1 MDQYKRQVRV
11 RRKSGFPY
19 KRDTPIRPATRR
31 RDTYKRH
38 LAIKH
43 YDSLPEEPEEEKINK
58 PTVKPVSLVRVG
70 TSMLRLSSSGFT
82 ENRRS
87 QPASSVMS
95 IIKELGH
102 QKLSGELYPTV
113 QAAVIPEVIK
123 GHGTTQSGTSCIMEA
138 DSTLN
143 SEDEDEDD
151 DDDDYIYSSAST
163 TLSSIPSPEIFRK
176 ETSVDTM
183 SLPNEDELLGLHLH
197 VKNST
202 LLEDSHAENIHMH
215 HPPNLSTIIDAS
227 TVLAEKKCEI
237 SYHKTKEEAK
247 KDISSCKSDQA
258 LKRKISP
265 QLSERKPIFYKKK
278 VWFKS
283 PITTE
288 IPEAKDITS
297 CTPSGNNTSISSSPP
312 QKIKPHPTTSRTS
325 IISSKDETLSL
336 AVTLKRPVKTCS
348 QNAMFF
354 HFENDGEGEAFLQ
367 KMRERSVILRSAVFL
382 PLTLGSQ
389 NPQS

>member
-1 MDQYKRQVRV
+1 
-11 RRKSGFPY
+11 
-19 KRDTPIRPATRR
+19 
-31 RDTYKRH
+31 
-38 LAIKH
+38 
-43 YDSLPEEPEEEKINK
+43 
-58 PTVKPVSLVRVG
+58 
-70 TSMLRLSSSGFT
+70 
-82 ENRRS
+82 
-87 QPASSVMS
+87 
-95 IIKELGH
+95 
-102 QKLSGELYPTV
+102 
-113 QAAVIPEVIK
+113 
-123 GHGTTQSGTSCIMEA
+123 
-138 DSTLN
+138 
-143 SEDEDEDD
+143 
-151 DDDDYIYSSAST
+151 
-163 TLSSIPSPEIFRK
+163 
-176 ETSVDTM
+176 M
-183 SLPNEDELLGLHLH
+183 SLLNEDELLGLHIH

-227 TVLAEKKCEI
+227 TILAEKKCEI
-237 SYHKTKEEAK
+237 SYHKTKEETK

-258 LKRKISP
+258 FKRKTSP

-297 CTPSGNNTSISSSPP
+297 CTLSSNNTSISSSPP

-325 IISSKDETLSL
+325 IISSNDETLSL
-336 AVTLKRPVKTCS
+336 AVTLKRPVKTCL

-354 HFENDGEGEAFLQ
+354 HFENDSEGEAFLQ
-367 KMRERSVILRSAVFL
+367 RMRERSVILRSAVFL

>member
-19 KRDTPIRPATRR
+19 KRDTPIRSTTRR

-70 TSMLRLSSSGFT
+70 TSMPRLSSSGFT

-95 IIKELGH
+95 IIKEPGH

-123 GHGTTQSGTSCIMEA
+123 GYSTTQSGTSCIMEA

-151 DDDDYIYSSAST
+151 DDYIYSSAST

-176 ETSVDTM
+176 E
-183 SLPNEDELLGLHLH
+183 
-197 VKNST
+197 
-202 LLEDSHAENIHMH
+202 
-215 HPPNLSTIIDAS
+215 
-227 TVLAEKKCEI
+227 
-237 SYHKTKEEAK
+237 
-247 KDISSCKSDQA
+247 KS
-258 LKRKISP
+258 
-265 QLSERKPIFYKKK
+265 
-278 VWFKS
+278 
-283 PITTE
+283 
-288 IPEAKDITS
+288 
-297 CTPSGNNTSISSSPP
+297 
-312 QKIKPHPTTSRTS
+312 
-325 IISSKDETLSL
+325 
-336 AVTLKRPVKTCS
+336 
-348 QNAMFF
+348 
-354 HFENDGEGEAFLQ
+354 
-367 KMRERSVILRSAVFL
+367 
-382 PLTLGSQ
+382 
-389 NPQS
+389 

>member
-43 YDSLPEEPEEEKINK
+43 YDSLPEEPEEEKINI

-70 TSMLRLSSSGFT
+70 TSMPCLSSSGFT

-95 IIKELGH
+95 IIKEPGY

-113 QAAVIPEVIK
+113 QAAIIPEVIK
-123 GHGTTQSGTSCIMEA
+123 GYGTTQSGTSCIMEA

-176 ETSVDTM
+176 EKSVDTM
-183 SLPNEDELLGLHLH
+183 SLPNEDELLGLHIH

-237 SYHKTKEEAK
+237 SYHK

-258 LKRKISP
+258 FKRKTSP

-297 CTPSGNNTSISSSPP
+297 CTPSSNNTSISSSPP
-312 QKIKPHPTTSRTS
+312 QKIKPPPTTSRTS
-325 IISSKDETLSL
+325 IISSNEETLSL

-354 HFENDGEGEAFLQ
+354 HFENDSEGEAFLQ
-367 KMRERSVILRSAVFL
+367 RMRERSVILRSAVFL